1 MTHLSDSDLFARV
14 EPGPRKEHK
23 RLILRCAL
31 ACFNELGIQATTVE
45 TIRERANSSIGS
57 IYHHFGNKDGLIAAL
72 FFAALDDQL
81 ALTQARIQTAASA
94 KDAIEALV
102 QTYLEWVTQQPELAR
117 FLSQARASV
126 ADGPF
131 GKELMER
138 NKRRYGELLEW
149 LEKGVQD
156 GSVRPLPR
164 EIYASL
170 LIGQSDNYCRAWLS
184 GRVKSKPADF
194 AKVFVE
200 AAWRSVGMVD
210 TDLRHNGG
218 SLLPDAAR
226 ALLRD

>member
-1 MTHLSDSDLFARV
+1 MTDSSTSDLFDRV

-81 ALTQARIQTAASA
+81 DLAQPRIQAARSA
-94 KDAIEALV
+94 KEAIEALV

-117 FLSQARASV
+117 FLTQARSAVAS
-126 ADGPF
+126 GPF
-131 GKELMER
+131 GEALAQR
-138 NKRRYGELLEW
+138 NKRRYAELLDW
-149 LEKGVQD
+149 LEKGTTD
-156 GSVRPLPR
+156 GTVRPLPR
-164 EIYASL
+164 ETYAAL

-184 GRVKSKPADF
+184 GRVKSKPIDF
-194 AKVFVE
+194 VHVFVD
-200 AAWRSVGMVD
+200 AAWRSVGID
-210 TDLRHNGG
+210 T
-218 SLLPDAAR
+218 PADAH
-226 ALLRD
+226 

>member
-1 MTHLSDSDLFARV
+1 MTHLPASDPTDPTDPFARV

-23 RLILRCAL
+23 RLILSCAL

-81 ALTQARIQTAASA
+81 AMTQPRIQNAVSA
-94 KDAIEALV
+94 KQAIEALV

-131 GKELMER
+131 GNELMER
-138 NKRRYGELLEW
+138 NKQRHGDLMQW
-149 LEKGVQD
+149 LEKGIKD

-164 EIYASL
+164 ETYASL
-170 LIGQSDNYCRAWLS
+170 LIGQSDSYCRAWLS
-184 GRVKSKPADF
+184 GRVKSKPSDF
-194 AKVFVE
+194 VQVFVDS
-200 AAWRSVGMVD
+200 AWRSVGIAD
-210 TDLRHNGG
+210 KK
-218 SLLPDAAR
+218 
-226 ALLRD
+226 